1 MGSGCG
7 IIADVTLGP
16 DGQAILANLSS
27 VAALRREREI
37 DPGLAARTT
46 AIKRF
51 QHDRFRRS
59 YADLLAR
66 ADLHA
71 AATFFLEEL
80 YGPHDFS
87 ARDAQ
92 FGRIVPALVRLFPAE
107 IVATVRQLS
116 ELHALSERL
125 DTGMAARWG
134 DDPMTVAVYR
144 GLWQA
149 TGEPAARQSQIDL
162 MLAVG
167 RGLVRYTRNPV
178 LRTALRMMRG
188 PAELAGLAALQQFL
202 ERGFD
207 TFRRMSD
214 PEGFLA
220 TIAKRETEIA
230 HWLFDQPRDRAVPPG
245 FD

>member
-1 MGSGCG
+1 M
-7 IIADVTLGP
+7 TLGP
-16 DGQAILANLSS
+16 DGQAILANLET
-27 VAALRREREI
+27 VAALRQERER
-37 DPGLAARTT
+37 DAGLAARVL
-46 AIKRF
+46 ALKRY
-51 QHDRFRRS
+51 QHERFRRS

-66 ADLHA
+66 PDLRA
-71 AATFFLEEL
+71 AAGFFLDEL

-107 IVATVRQLS
+107 IVGTVRQLS

-125 DTGMAARWG
+125 DSAMVR
-134 DDPMTVAVYR
+134 PMTDTPLDVPTYR
-144 GLWQA
+144 QLWQS
-149 TGEPAARQSQIDL
+149 TGEAASRQLQIDL

-167 RGLVRYTRNPV
+167 QGLVRYTRNPL

-207 TFRRMSD
+207 TFRGMRD
-214 PEGFLA
+214 PQGFLR
-220 TIAKRETEIA
+220 TIAEREASIA
-230 HWLFDQPRDRAVPPG
+230 RWLFAEPVAEPAPPG
-245 FD
+245 LE